1 MQCLVFDGLGDG
13 LGSPD
18 DDGAGLEDD
27 PVGVLVP
34 AVGVA
39 PVGRGLAV
47 RLGAGS
53 GWLWVT
59 TRVRP
64 GAGVCGLRVR
74 LVVPRTCGV
83 LLGVTVLMT
92 DRTGAECD
100 G

>member
-1 MQCLVFDGLGDG
+1 MQCFVFDGLGDG
-13 LGSPD
+13 LGSAD
-18 DDGAGLEDD
+18 EDGSGLEDD

-53 GWLWVT
+53 GCLWAT
-59 TRVRP
+59 TRARP
-64 GAGVCGLRVR
+64 GPEVCGLRAS
-74 LVVPRTCGV
+74 LVPPRTCGV
-83 LLGVTVLMT
+83 LLGVTGVMT
-92 DRTGAECD
+92 VRTGAECD